1 MTETNRI
8 ELKREL
14 TDELDI
20 EKEVIAFLN
29 NREGGIIYVGID
41 KDGSVVG
48 VKDIDG
54 DMLKIKDRIRKNIS
68 PSPMGLFDV
77 LAENIDGTDVIKI
90 FLASGS
96 DKPYYKTKYGMST
109 RGCYIRVGTA
119 AEPMTTDMIE
129 DLFAHRVRNS
139 LKNIPSPRQKLT
151 FRQLH
156 IYYESKG
163 LALNDAFAQTLD
175 LLTDD
180 GRYNYVAFLLADEN
194 NVSIKV
200 AKYSG
205 TDRLDLISN
214 NEFGYCSLLK
224 ATDLVLDKLS
234 TENYIQTR
242 KTEKFRI
249 DTPLWNKLAVRE
261 AVINAI
267 VHNDYTNE
275 VPPKFEIFSDRLEIT
290 SYGKIPAGL
299 TEDEFFSG
307 VSIPRNKELMRVFR
321 DVEMVEA
328 LGSGM
333 PVILSNYG
341 RQSYEFLPH
350 FIRQIIPSRALG
362 DDTKMSPNVPKNV
375 PKMSPKCH
383 QNVTKSNAL
392 GNINELTDR
401 QRDILS
407 IIVQNDTKNVQ
418 LDVQLDV
425 QLTTTTIAKQ
435 LSVNYKTIQRDL
447 TILLNNQLIKRVGG
461 NRYGYWT
468 IGERLNELG
477 GILVTNTEN
486 DTKNVAENVAENVAV
501 ELADEK
507 QVILNLIAKNAK
519 YDTKNDTKNVAL
531 NDTKT
536 ETEKRREAI
545 VDLIKGNKTIT
556 VTELARQMNVTQRT
570 ILRELSEMR
579 HIVQHVGPTRGG
591 HWEFL

>member
-1 MTETNRI
+1 
-8 ELKREL
+8 
-14 TDELDI
+14 
-20 EKEVIAFLN
+20 
-29 NREGGIIYVGID
+29 
-41 KDGSVVG
+41 
-48 VKDIDG
+48 
-54 DMLKIKDRIRKNIS
+54 
-68 PSPMGLFDV
+68 
-77 LAENIDGTDVIKI
+77 
-90 FLASGS
+90 
-96 DKPYYKTKYGMST
+96 
-109 RGCYIRVGTA
+109 
-119 AEPMTTDMIE
+119 
-129 DLFAHRVRNS
+129 
-139 LKNIPSPRQKLT
+139 
-151 FRQLH
+151 
-156 IYYESKG
+156 
-163 LALNDAFAQTLD
+163 
-175 LLTDD
+175 
-180 GRYNYVAFLLADEN
+180 
-194 NVSIKV
+194 
-200 AKYSG
+200 
-205 TDRLDLISN
+205 
-214 NEFGYCSLLK
+214 
-224 ATDLVLDKLS
+224 
-234 TENYIQTR
+234 
-242 KTEKFRI
+242 
-249 DTPLWNKLAVRE
+249 
-261 AVINAI
+261 
-267 VHNDYTNE
+267 
-275 VPPKFEIFSDRLEIT
+275 
-290 SYGKIPAGL
+290 
-299 TEDEFFSG
+299 
-307 VSIPRNKELMRVFR
+307 
-321 DVEMVEA
+321 
-328 LGSGM
+328 
-333 PVILSNYG
+333 
-341 RQSYEFLPH
+341 
-350 FIRQIIPSRALG
+350 
-362 DDTKMSPNVPKNV
+362 
-375 PKMSPKCH
+375 MSPKCH

-486 DTKNVAENVAENVAV
+486 DTKNVADNVAV

-536 ETEKRREAI
+536 ETKKRREVI

>member
-1 MTETNRI
+1 
-8 ELKREL
+8 
-14 TDELDI
+14 
-20 EKEVIAFLN
+20 
-29 NREGGIIYVGID
+29 
-41 KDGSVVG
+41 
-48 VKDIDG
+48 
-54 DMLKIKDRIRKNIS
+54 
-68 PSPMGLFDV
+68 
-77 LAENIDGTDVIKI
+77 
-90 FLASGS
+90 
-96 DKPYYKTKYGMST
+96 
-109 RGCYIRVGTA
+109 
-119 AEPMTTDMIE
+119 
-129 DLFAHRVRNS
+129 
-139 LKNIPSPRQKLT
+139 
-151 FRQLH
+151 
-156 IYYESKG
+156 
-163 LALNDAFAQTLD
+163 
-175 LLTDD
+175 
-180 GRYNYVAFLLADEN
+180 
-194 NVSIKV
+194 
-200 AKYSG
+200 
-205 TDRLDLISN
+205 
-214 NEFGYCSLLK
+214 
-224 ATDLVLDKLS
+224 
-234 TENYIQTR
+234 
-242 KTEKFRI
+242 
-249 DTPLWNKLAVRE
+249 
-261 AVINAI
+261 
-267 VHNDYTNE
+267 
-275 VPPKFEIFSDRLEIT
+275 
-290 SYGKIPAGL
+290 
-299 TEDEFFSG
+299 
-307 VSIPRNKELMRVFR
+307 
-321 DVEMVEA
+321 
-328 LGSGM
+328 
-333 PVILSNYG
+333 
-341 RQSYEFLPH
+341 
-350 FIRQIIPSRALG
+350 
-362 DDTKMSPNVPKNV
+362 
-375 PKMSPKCH
+375 MSPKCH

-407 IIVQNDTKNVQ
+407 VIVQNDTKNVQ

-486 DTKNVAENVAENVAV
+486 DTKNVPLNVPL